1 MKTQNTLKTII
12 VAVFAINL
20 MITPRMIY
28 SQSAL
33 DCSACH
39 NDIFLAWQAGSH
51 SHTQKDI
58 AIELAAERIGQ
69 SADTVINGSDAENCI
84 ACHAPLAITKNGGM
98 TEVQA
103 LEHFFTTTGGVF
115 TAATTIADSAN
126 WPHNYCTTCH
136 NVPTN
141 HPTDLPEFGYFN
153 SSTATYDSIGK
164 VASLCGQCHG
174 NLHFAGT
181 DHLTYNAWN
190 MSKHALT
197 QDDVSVELAEERA
210 GESPDTVINGSDPEN
225 CIACHAPTAVLAN
238 GGMTEVQALDYF
250 FSTEGGVFTANTT
263 SLNGDQWPDVS
274 CISCHNPHEPN
285 LVSYFN
291 SSTKEYEVMDSSGQ
305 LCGQC
310 HGNLRFPGTDHLSYN
325 IEKGVGAVGV
335 TYKETMPNI
344 TCTDCHMAA
353 GPEDTKA
360 DMYHGH
366 SWSVFVTED
375 DGSETV
381 ACQNCH
387 ANMDAAASRTQIQA
401 YKDEA
406 AASLNTAEQ
415 EMNIADSLLNIS
427 GDAELL
433 AQLDSAKTNLFLVE
447 GDESGGFHNH
457 KYQMDLLADVLQKLD
472 NIISVA
478 TGLYNPGLPS
488 GFELSQNFP
497 NPFIYYTDI
506 KYAIPYNSFVHI
518 NIYDNTGRLVKT
530 VVNKYQNPGVYKVNI
545 DMTALPAGNYY
556 YVLQAGNKKISK
568 SMIVIR

>member
-1 MKTQNTLKTII
+1 MKTQSTLKTVI

-20 MITPRMIY
+20 MMTPRMIY
-28 SQSAL
+28 SQSTL
-33 DCSACH
+33 DCKTCH
-39 NDIFLAWQAGSH
+39 NEIFLAWLAGSH

-58 AIELAAERIGQ
+58 ALELAAERIGQ

-84 ACHAPLAITKNGGM
+84 ACHAPLAITENGGM

-115 TAATTIADSAN
+115 TSGTTIADSAN

-136 NVPTN
+136 NVPGN
-141 HPTDLPEFGYFN
+141 HPTGLPEFGYFN

-174 NLHFAGT
+174 NLQFEGT

-197 QDDVSVELAEERA
+197 QDDVSSELAEERA
-210 GESPDTVINGSDPEN
+210 GESPDTVVNGSDPEN

-238 GGMTEVQALDYF
+238 GGMSESEALNYF
-250 FSTEGGVFTANTT
+250 FSTESGVFTANTT

-291 SSTKEYEVMDSSGQ
+291 SSTKQYEVMDSTAK

-325 IEKGVGAVGV
+325 IAKGVGAIGV
-335 TYKETMPNI
+335 TYKETMPGI

-387 ANMDAAASRTQIQA
+387 SSMDAAVSRTQIQA

-406 AASLNTAEQ
+406 AASLSSAEQ
-415 EMNIADSLLNIS
+415 EMSTADSLLNLS

-433 AQLDSAKTNLFLVE
+433 AQLDSAKTNLSLVE

-472 NIISVA
+472 HIISVA
-478 TGLYNPGLPS
+478 TGIHNSSLPS

-506 KYAIPYNSFVHI
+506 KYAIPYNSYVHM

-545 DMTALPAGNYY
+545 DMTAFPAGNYY
-556 YVLQAGNKKISK
+556 YVLKAGNTKISK
-568 SMIVIR
+568 SMIILR